1 MVVPTYIS
9 DGRRCTF
16 KISEHTPSALAISS
30 NAHVLAR
37 YAAISQTVGLCP
49 IIEPELLMEGDFT
62 IERSTDAH
70 IAVLAAV
77 FRKLHVHN
85 VLLEGMILKVSMVAL
100 PKEKASPQQVAE
112 MTCRALSRTV
122 PPALPGIVFLSGGQ
136 GDMEAIKNLQAIN
149 VIAKKNRSQHPW
161 KLSFSYGAYLS
172 DVAYSRSRATGR
184 ADESVGQRGQEK
196 GAGFVY

>member
-1 MVVPTYIS
+1 
-9 DGRRCTF
+9 
-16 KISEHTPSALAISS
+16 
-30 NAHVLAR
+30 
-37 YAAISQTVGLCP
+37 
-49 IIEPELLMEGDFT
+49 MEGDFT

-70 IAVLAAV
+70 ISVLAAV
-77 FRKLHVHN
+77 FRKLHAHN

-100 PKEKASPQQVAE
+100 PKEKASPEQVAE

-161 KLSFSYGAYLS
+161 KLSFSYGVFRRDIA
-172 DVAYSRSRATGR
+172 DCRSRA
-184 ADESVGQRGQEK
+184 
-196 GAGFVY
+196 AG